1 MRRVAVLHVLKPF
14 PFILHVSCKYSASL
28 KEVYEEAAQLLKW
41 SLSPVTL
48 AKFDITTSDETA
60 NKYAIKGTPLIRL
73 FRQGIMS
80 RYTGDGVG
88 ATSIIDWA
96 NKKTGPAFFVL
107 NTVDELNRFQ
117 EKHSAFAL
125 GVFANLESE
134 YALEFKKM
142 SYQYDDRPQ
151 IAVTS
156 SAAIKTHLALPDT
169 TDTIVALKTFE
180 RRRSDFPVEGPYD
193 NRALRQWLDR
203 KALQKI
209 FEYNQTTS
217 KALFS
222 HEVKKH
228 VLIFTDREAD
238 YHETAM
244 AALIPVAEDYVH
256 RALFLTVDKV
266 ETRTFAYFESYFDK
280 ENLPAIVIAD
290 MQDFPNRM
298 PKYPLTGN
306 LDADRLH
313 KLIGNVLN
321 GTIEQSFKSEPL
333 SPDDTDLSLGPVIDV
348 KGQSFNNLVIKGE
361 QDVLLFLYSDKM
373 CPKCSAVDAIF
384 QTIAERYKGQEKLTF
399 ARMDG
404 RKNEF
409 EWPNF
414 SQNGPYPKF
423 YLFRGDDKRRPLEYP
438 HLHKWT
444 DELLVKFLVE
454 HSSFPLPRHDEL

>member
-1 MRRVAVLHVLKPF
+1 
-14 PFILHVSCKYSASL
+14 L

-48 AKFDITTSDETA
+48 AKFDVTTSDDTA
-60 NKYAIKGTPLIRL
+60 NQYGIKGTPLIRL

-80 RYTGDGVG
+80 RYTGEGVG
-88 ATSIIDWA
+88 SSSIIDWV
-96 NKKTGPAFFVL
+96 NKKAGPAFFVL
-107 NTVDELNRFQ
+107 NTVDDLTRFQ
-117 EKHSAFAL
+117 EKHATFAL
-125 GVFANLESE
+125 GVFADLESD

-142 SYQYDDRPQ
+142 SYQYDDKPQ

-156 SAAIKTHLALPDT
+156 SAAIKTHLELT
-169 TDTIVALKTFE
+169 TSTHDTIVALKTFE
-180 RRRSDFPVEGPYD
+180 SRRNDLPVEGPYD
-193 NRALRQWLDR
+193 NRALRKWLDR
-203 KALQKI
+203 KSLQKI

-228 VLIFTDREAD
+228 VLVFTDKGAD
-238 YHETAM
+238 YHEAAM
-244 AALIPVAEDYVH
+244 AALLPVAEDYVH
-256 RALFLTVDKV
+256 RALFLTVDKA

-280 ENLPAIVIAD
+280 DNLPAIVVAD

-298 PKYPLTGN
+298 PKYPLSGN

-313 KLIGNVLN
+313 KLIGDVIN
-321 GTIEQSFKSEPL
+321 GTIEQTFKSEPL
-333 SPDDTDLSLGPVIDV
+333 SPDDTDLTIGPVIDV
-348 KGQSFNNLVIKGE
+348 KGQSFSDLVIKSE
-361 QDVLLFLYSDKM
+361 QDVFLYLYSDKM
-373 CPKCSAVDAIF
+373 CPKCPAVDEIF
-384 QTIAERYKGQEKLTF
+384 ETMAERYKGQEKLTF

-414 SQNGPYPKF
+414 SQNGPFPKF
-423 YLFRGDDKRRPLEYP
+423 YFFRGDDKRRPLEYP

-444 DELLVKFLVE
+444 EELLVKFLVE
-454 HSSFPLPRHDEL
+454 HSSSPLPRHDEL